1 MELNI
6 HLVKKIK
13 KIKRG
18 IVMSDKYEVSYFNH
32 HSGKYISV
40 GYYHWFFKAKR
51 IAKKLS
57 KQWYCVK
64 IEMRL
69 KKV

>member
-1 MELNI
+1 
-6 HLVKKIK
+6 
-13 KIKRG
+13 
-18 IVMSDKYEVSYFNH
+18 MSDKYEVSYFNH
-32 HSGKYISV
+32 RLGRYISV
-40 GYYHWFFKAKR
+40 GHYHWFFKAKR

-57 KQWYCVK
+57 KKWYCVK